1 MKKFLSIMA
10 LMLALVLATAAFTA
24 CGSSENTDETSGT
37 TNAPNNSASEEAT
50 DEATTDAAT
59 DDATTDAV
67 TGAVSDTDAK
77 YTTIK
82 MGTNAAFPPYE
93 YKEGED
99 FAGIDVEIAG
109 AIAEELGAKLEIVDM
124 EFDSIITSVNQGEV
138 DFGMAG
144 MTVTDERLLEV
155 DFTYSYA
162 TGVQSVIVAADSDIK
177 SLDDLAGKKIGV
189 QLGTT
194 GDIYA
199 SDDYG
204 TDNVTKYG
212 KGADAVIALKGGDVD
227 AVIIDNEPAKAFVA
241 ENDGLTILDTD
252 YAVEDYAIAV
262 KKGNTELL
270 DDINA
275 ALVKLTED
283 GTIDGIIGKYIKAE

>member
-1 MKKFLSIMA
+1 MKKFFSIMA
-10 LMLALVLATAAFTA
+10 LMLAIVLVSASFTA
-24 CGSSENTDETSGT
+24 CGSTGGSDATS
-37 TNAPNNSASEEAT
+37 AAT
-50 DEATTDAAT
+50 DAATTDAA
-59 DDATTDAV
+59 
-67 TGAVSDTDAK
+67 SSSEDTSAPETK
-77 YTTIK
+77 YTTLK

-93 YKEGED
+93 YKEGEA
-99 FAGIDVEIAG
+99 FVGIDVEIAQ
-109 AIAEELGAKLEIVDM
+109 AIADKLGATLEIVDM

-162 TGVQSVIVAADSDIK
+162 TGVQSIIVLDGSDIK
-177 SLDDLAGKKIGV
+177 TPDDLAGKKIGV

-199 SDDYG
+199 TDDYG
-204 TDNVTKYG
+204 ADYVTQYG

-227 AVIIDNEPAKAFVA
+227 AVIIDNEPAKAFVT
-241 ENDGLTILDTD
+241 ENEGLTILDTD

-270 DDINA
+270 DDIND
-275 ALVKLTED
+275 ALKALIAD
-283 GTIDGIIGKYIKAE
+283 GTIDGIIAKYIKAE

>member
-1 MKKFLSIMA
+1 MKFTKI
-10 LMLALVLATAAFTA
+10 LALVLACVLCFGMLAACGAKEENKDNAADTTAADTTA
-24 CGSSENTDETSGT
+24 ADT
-37 TNAPNNSASEEAT
+37 TVADAEGDAT
-50 DEATTDAAT
+50 DTEAK
-59 DDATTDAV
+59 V
-67 TGAVSDTDAK
+67 L
-77 YTTIK
+77 K

-99 FAGIDVEIAG
+99 FVGIDVEIAG
-109 AIAEELGAKLEIVDM
+109 AIAKELGMTLEIVDM
-124 EFDSIITSVNQGEV
+124 EFDSIITAVNQGEV

-144 MTVTDERLLEV
+144 MTVTEERLEEV

-162 TGVQSVIVAADSDIK
+162 TGVQSVIVAEGSEIK
-177 SLDDLAGKKIGV
+177 TLDDLAGKKIGV

-204 TDNVTKYG
+204 EENVTKYG

-241 ENDGLTILDTD
+241 ENEGLAILDTE

-262 KKGNTELL
+262 KKGNELL
-270 DDINA
+270 ADINA
-275 ALVKLTED
+275 ALETLTAD
-283 GTIDGIIGKYIKAE
+283 GTIDAIIAKFIKAE

>member
-1 MKKFLSIMA
+1 MKKFFSIMS
-10 LMLALVLATAAFTA
+10 LMLVLVLVSASFVA
-24 CGSSENTDETSGT
+24 CGSTGGSDATSV
-37 TNAPNNSASEEAT
+37 A
-50 DEATTDAAT
+50 TDAAT
-59 DDATTDAV
+59 TNAA
-67 TGAVSDTDAK
+67 SSSEDTSAPETK
-77 YTTIK
+77 YTTLK

-93 YKEGED
+93 YKEGEA
-99 FAGIDVEIAG
+99 FVGIDVEIAQ
-109 AIAEELGAKLEIVDM
+109 AIADKLGATLEIVDM

-162 TGVQSVIVAADSDIK
+162 TGVQSIIVLEGSDIK
-177 SLDDLAGKKIGV
+177 TPDDLAGKKIGV

-199 SDDYG
+199 TDDYG
-204 TDNVTKYG
+204 ADYVTQYG

-241 ENDGLTILDTD
+241 ENAGLTILDTD

-270 DDINA
+270 DDIND
-275 ALVKLTED
+275 ALRALIAD
-283 GTIDGIIGKYIKAE
+283 GTIDGIIAKYIKAE